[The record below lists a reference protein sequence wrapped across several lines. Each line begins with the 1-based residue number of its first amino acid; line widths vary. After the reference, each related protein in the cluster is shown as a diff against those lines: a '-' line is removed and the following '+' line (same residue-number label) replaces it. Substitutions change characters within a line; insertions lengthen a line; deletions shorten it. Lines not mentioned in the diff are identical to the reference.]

1 MKAKKPNS
9 KQGAPSPTRTPRARL
24 LLCDDQKLIRT
35 RVREI
40 LKAVPSIEIVGEA
53 ADGRT
58 AVAMA
63 LQLKP
68 DVVLM
73 DVSMPN
79 LNGIEATR
87 QILSRLPKTRVLA
100 FSVESD
106 AETVRSMFAAGA
118 RGYLIKT
125 GDPVELVVALQKVL
139 AGDYFFGIKPSA
151 PPSWPQHD

>member
-1 MKAKKPNS
+1 MKPKKTNH
-9 KQGAPSPTRTPRARL
+9 KQGSAPQPRTAPARL

-40 LKAVPSIEIVGEA
+40 LKAVPSIEIIGEA
-53 ADGRT
+53 ADGKG
-58 AVAMA
+58 AVALA

-68 DVVLM
+68 DIVLM
-73 DVSMPN
+73 DVSMPE

-87 QILSRLPKTRVLA
+87 QILSRLPNTRVLA

-106 AETVRSMFAAGA
+106 AETIRRMFAAGA

-125 GDPVELVVALQKVL
+125 GEPVDLVLALQKVL
-139 AGDYFFGIKPSA
+139 AGEYFLGAKPNIE
-151 PPSWPQHD
+151 PNWPKHD

>member
-1 MKAKKPNS
+1 M
-9 KQGAPSPTRTPRARL
+9 
-24 LLCDDQKLIRT
+24 CDDQKLIRT